1 MLQLRSNKS
10 VVYEIL
16 RSLVDFYFHEVP
28 TMMDRFVANLDYDDG
43 KFSMRAG
50 DILVCEQKHDGW
62 CGGTNLRTQQRGWYP
77 LSYVRPELSPP
88 PTFPAPAVATVIP
101 VPTPP
106 VVPQAPSMGPNVH
119 QQQNTYPQAQVLHTQ
134 SEHYTSKGSS
144 RTPPA
149 WATSQQP
156 VQNPSSASGAVRNSI
171 SSVGQ
176 WFQQG
181 LGSSSIGN
189 ATPTQRVTNSST
201 ITSRST
207 GSFFSPGTSATHRTS
222 VVQEVPSQT
231 GAGRLAKRV
240 GDGAVL
246 SAVWGATTMHPRQAL
261 RAAAVA
267 TTAYAVEG
275 NERNRA
281 QQQQAE
287 FVRRQEEEHR
297 RVQEERRKNSW
308 IKW

>member
-1 MLQLRSNKS
+1 M
-10 VVYEIL
+10 
-16 RSLVDFYFHEVP
+16 
-28 TMMDRFVANLDYDDG
+28 
-43 KFSMRAG
+43 
-50 DILVCEQKHDGW
+50 
-62 CGGTNLRTQQRGWYP
+62 
-77 LSYVRPELSPP
+77 
-88 PTFPAPAVATVIP
+88 
-101 VPTPP
+101 
-106 VVPQAPSMGPNVH
+106 
-119 QQQNTYPQAQVLHTQ
+119 Q
-134 SEHYTSKGSS
+134 SEI
-144 RTPPA
+144 
-149 WATSQQP
+149 
-156 VQNPSSASGAVRNSI
+156 PSIAN
-171 SSVGQ
+171 VGQ
-176 WFQQG
+176 WFQRG
-181 LGSSSIGN
+181 LERSSIGN
-189 ATPTQRVTNSST
+189 ATPTQRITNSST
-201 ITSRST
+201 ITSRSA
-207 GSFFSPGTSATHRTS
+207 GGFFSPGTSATHRTTS
-222 VVQEVPSQT
+222 VVLQEVPSQT